1 MILVIDLDDALR
13 DFANAISPESLE
25 DLDSFW
31 YVADVFE
38 MIVRTV
44 LGSSINYSG
53 ALSGVVNKIAYETG
67 EPRMLAQ
74 SVCDLAVTQILD
86 KIADVF
92 PDIIPGKL
100 FADKKYSVNR
110 YSRSIYTISAGT

>member
-1 MILVIDLDDALR
+1 MKMVIDLDDALR
-13 DFANAISPESLE
+13 DFAGVISPDSLE

-44 LGSSINYSG
+44 LGSSINYTGS
-53 ALSGVVNKIAYETG
+53 LSGVVNKIAYETG
-67 EPRMLAQ
+67 ESRISAQ
-74 SVCDLAVTQILD
+74 SACDLAVTQILD
-86 KIADVF
+86 KIAEVF

-100 FADKKYSVNR
+100 FADKKYAVNR
-110 YSRSIYTISAGT
+110 YSLSIYVITIGT